1 MLIIIIKIKIIFR
14 FMQKRNLFEKW
25 RDAMREKI
33 HYSSM
38 QVYKNNVHQH
48 QSVFIKVKYL
58 SLKNGPQILK

>member
-1 MLIIIIKIKIIFR
+1 
-14 FMQKRNLFEKW
+14 MQKRNLFEKW